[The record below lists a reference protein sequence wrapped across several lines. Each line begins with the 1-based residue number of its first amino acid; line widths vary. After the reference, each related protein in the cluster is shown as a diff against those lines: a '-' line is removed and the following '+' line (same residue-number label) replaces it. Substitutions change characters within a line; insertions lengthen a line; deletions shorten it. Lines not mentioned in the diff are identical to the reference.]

1 MKYIRILTVFLLM
14 TLAISPVLAANC
26 AATCASKTV
35 MSTISNGN
43 DADMSTMMHC
53 HENLT
58 SKPAA
63 DNHHSDSHHDKSDAS
78 HKSCPMGVGC
88 HFAQATPTNTN
99 IKHVLV
105 TVSVV
110 SFPSFDSTEKSVD
123 LSPPL
128 KPPA

>member
-1 MKYIRILTVFLLM
+1 MKYLRILTVFLIM
-14 TLAISPVLAANC
+14 TLAINPVLAANC
-26 AATCASKTV
+26 ATTCVSKTV
-35 MSTISNGN
+35 MSTISKGD

-58 SKPAA
+58 SKTSA
-63 DNHHSDSHHDKSDAS
+63 NNQHSDSHHDKSDAS
-78 HKSCPMGVGC
+78 HQTCPMGAGC

-99 IKHVLV
+99 FKNMLV
-105 TVSVV
+105 TASAV
-110 SFPSFDSTEKSVD
+110 SFLSFDSTEKSIN

>member
-1 MKYIRILTVFLLM
+1 MKYIRILTVFLMM
-14 TLAISPVLAANC
+14 TLAISPALAANC

-35 MSTISNGN
+35 MSILSQGN
-43 DADMSTMMHC
+43 DAKMATMMHC

-58 SKPAA
+58 SKAVA
-63 DNHHSDSHHDKSDAS
+63 NNHHSDNHHDKSDVS
-78 HKSCPMGVGC
+78 HQTCSMGAGC

-99 IKHVLV
+99 FKHVFATASIVL
-105 TVSVV
+105 
-110 SFPSFDSTEKSVD
+110 FPSFDSTEKSVD

>member
-1 MKYIRILTVFLLM
+1 MKYIRILTVFLMM

-53 HENLT
+53 HKNLT
-58 SKPAA
+58 SKTAA
-63 DNHHSDSHHDKSDAS
+63 NNQHHDKSDAS
-78 HKSCPMGVGC
+78 HQTCPMGAGC

-105 TVSVV
+105 TASAV

>member
-1 MKYIRILTVFLLM
+1 MKYIRILTFFLMM

-53 HENLT
+53 HENLI
-58 SKPAA
+58 SKDVAN
-63 DNHHSDSHHDKSDAS
+63 NHHSDSHHDKSDAS
-78 HKSCPMGVGC
+78 HQTCPMGAGC
-88 HFAQATPTNTN
+88 HFAQATPNNTN
-99 IKHVLV
+99 VKHVLV
-105 TVSVV
+105 TASAV
-110 SFPSFDSTEKSVD
+110 SFLSFDSTEKSVD